1 MQHPIAR
8 RAVQTIVREH
18 QQLSAVVNGMTRLVE
33 SLYIREYPEQV
44 HHPKEAR

>member
-18 QQLSAVVNGMTRLVE
+18 QQLSAVVNGMTQLVDE
-33 SLYIREYPEQV
+33 T
-44 HHPKEAR
+44 